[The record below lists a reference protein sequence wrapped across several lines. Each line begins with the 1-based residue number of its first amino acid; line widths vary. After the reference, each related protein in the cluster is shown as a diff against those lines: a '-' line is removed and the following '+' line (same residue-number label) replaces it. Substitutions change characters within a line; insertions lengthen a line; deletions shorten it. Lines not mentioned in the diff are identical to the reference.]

1 MTCSQVQWLRQCLRI
16 KPFGFDQLIISIS
29 KKSNVLSILPN
40 CKSSHNFEGVSP
52 PAYLLNKQQEVMRQL
67 ILQQELIYLI

>member
-1 MTCSQVQWLRQCLRI
+1 MFAAS

-40 CKSSHNFEGVSP
+40 CKSNHNFEGVSP
-52 PAYLLNKQQEVMRQL
+52 PAYLSE
-67 ILQQELIYLI
+67 